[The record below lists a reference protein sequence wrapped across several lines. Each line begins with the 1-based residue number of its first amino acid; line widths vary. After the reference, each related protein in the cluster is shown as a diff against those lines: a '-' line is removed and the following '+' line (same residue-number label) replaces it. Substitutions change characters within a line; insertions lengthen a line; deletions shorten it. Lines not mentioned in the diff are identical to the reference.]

1 MLALVD
7 GDLIVY
13 RVGYTTENE
22 EGFVAVARARDM
34 IEGMLAEVGATEY
47 RTYISDS
54 SNNFRL
60 KLFPEYKANRVQPKP
75 KHYQLI
81 KDYLFSDWQAEL
93 AVGQEA
99 DDALGIEQSKCF
111 AENKESVIC
120 SIDKDLHQIPGKHY
134 NFVKKEM
141 KEVTREEG
149 IKFFYQQLLTGD
161 TVDNIKGCPG
171 VGAVK
176 SQKILASADAWM
188 KENYL
193 EHLFEEYYYKVVI
206 GAYKVAFT
214 KLFEI
219 SYDELEE
226 LVITTGQLLWIR
238 RKENELWLPPTCST
252 SSNQSEQGQVLLSK

>member
-1 MLALVD
+1 MLALID

-47 RTYISDS
+47 RTFISDS
-54 SNNFRL
+54 ANNFRL
-60 KLFPEYKANRVQPKP
+60 KIFPEYKANRVQPKP

-99 DDALGIEQSKCF
+99 DDSLGIEQSKCF
-111 AENKESVIC
+111 AENYESVIC

-141 KEVTREEG
+141 KEVTEPEG
-149 IKFFYQQLLTGD
+149 IKFFYKQLLTGD
-161 TVDNIKGCPG
+161 VVDNIKGCPG

-176 SQKILASADAWM
+176 SEKL
-188 KENYL
+188 
-193 EHLFEEYYYKVVI
+193 LFLVDNEEEYYKVVI
-206 GAYKVAFT
+206 GAYKVAFN

-219 SYDELEE
+219 SDDELEE

-238 RKENELWLPPTCST
+238 RKEEELWLPPTCST
-252 SSNQSEQGQVLLSK
+252 SSDQSEQGLVLLSK